1 MQKQKKPFSLMAFI
15 RPHRAGFITST
26 VLAVLSVASG
36 MVPYFAVAKMVNLLI
51 SGEKTFSVYLTW
63 GAAALIAYLLKS
75 ILHGISTRCSHEA
88 TFHVLSELRR
98 AVADKLTRVSMG
110 YLTDTPSGRLKTT
123 MVERVEQMEVPLAH
137 IIPEMTSNLLVPI
150 AIVVYLFLLDWR
162 MALVSL
168 ITIPIGMFCYMAQ
181 MKEYPKKYGTV
192 VQAGK
197 HMSATTVE
205 YINGIEVIKAFNQ
218 SAASYGKFTQAVRQ
232 SADLMLDWMK
242 STQGYSA
249 LMMTIWPAVLIGVL
263 PIGCVFYRNGS
274 LTAPDFITI
283 AILSLGIVGPLV
295 AAIFLTDDFSKIA
308 TITGE
313 IGAVLSEPD
322 LERPAQRKE
331 LHGLDID
338 LRDVTFA
345 YKDKQVLNGVTL
357 NIRHGTTTA
366 LVGPSGSGKTTCL
379 RLIAGFEQLSGGAIS
394 IFGKPASNLPPW
406 ERDVNTVFQ
415 DYALFPHMSI
425 LDNVAY
431 GLMVKGVNKKQ
442 RHAMAQEALEKVAL
456 GFVHQRKPSQL
467 SGGQRQR
474 VAIAR
479 ALVNEPRVLL
489 LDEPLGALD
498 LKLREQMQLELK
510 KLQQSLGITFIFV
523 THDQGEA
530 LSMSDRVAVF
540 NNGRIEQVDSPRDLY
555 MRPRTPFVAGFVGTS
570 NVFDGLMAEKLCG
583 MTGSFALRPEHIRLN
598 TPGELQANGTI
609 QAVQYQGAA
618 TRFELKLNGGE
629 KLLVSQANMTGE
641 ELPATLTPGQQVM
654 VSWSR
659 DVMVPLVEER

>member
-1 MQKQKKPFSLMAFI
+1 M
-15 RPHRAGFITST
+15 TY
-26 VLAVLSVASG
+26 AVEFDNVSRLYGDV
-36 MVPYFAVAKMVNLLI
+36 
-51 SGEKTFSVYLTW
+51 
-63 GAAALIAYLLKS
+63 
-75 ILHGISTRCSHEA
+75 
-88 TFHVLSELRR
+88 R
-98 AVADKLTRVSMG
+98 AVDGVS
-110 YLTDTPSGRLKTT
+110 
-123 MVERVEQMEVPLAH
+123 
-137 IIPEMTSNLLVPI
+137 I
-150 AIVVYLFLLDWR
+150 AIKDGEFF
-162 MALVSL
+162 S
-168 ITIPIGMFCYMAQ
+168 
-181 MKEYPKKYGTV
+181 
-192 VQAGK
+192 
-197 HMSATTVE
+197 
-205 YINGIEVIKAFNQ
+205 
-218 SAASYGKFTQAVRQ
+218 
-232 SADLMLDWMK
+232 ML
-242 STQGYSA
+242 
-249 LMMTIWPAVLIGVL
+249 
-263 PIGCVFYRNGS
+263 
-274 LTAPDFITI
+274 
-283 AILSLGIVGPLV
+283 
-295 AAIFLTDDFSKIA
+295 
-308 TITGE
+308 
-313 IGAVLSEPD
+313 
-322 LERPAQRKE
+322 
-331 LHGLDID
+331 
-338 LRDVTFA
+338 
-345 YKDKQVLNGVTL
+345 
-357 NIRHGTTTA
+357 
-366 LVGPSGSGKTTCL
+366 GPSGSGKTTCL

-442 RHAMAQEALEKVAL
+442 RHAMAQEA
-456 GFVHQRKPSQL
+456 
-467 SGGQRQR
+467 
-474 VAIAR
+474 
-479 ALVNEPRVLL
+479 VNEPRVLL

>member
-1 MQKQKKPFSLMAFI
+1 M
-15 RPHRAGFITST
+15 TY
-26 VLAVLSVASG
+26 AVEFDNVSRLYGDV
-36 MVPYFAVAKMVNLLI
+36 
-51 SGEKTFSVYLTW
+51 
-63 GAAALIAYLLKS
+63 
-75 ILHGISTRCSHEA
+75 
-88 TFHVLSELRR
+88 R
-98 AVADKLTRVSMG
+98 AVNGVS
-110 YLTDTPSGRLKTT
+110 
-123 MVERVEQMEVPLAH
+123 
-137 IIPEMTSNLLVPI
+137 I
-150 AIVVYLFLLDWR
+150 AIKDGEFF
-162 MALVSL
+162 S
-168 ITIPIGMFCYMAQ
+168 
-181 MKEYPKKYGTV
+181 
-192 VQAGK
+192 
-197 HMSATTVE
+197 
-205 YINGIEVIKAFNQ
+205 
-218 SAASYGKFTQAVRQ
+218 
-232 SADLMLDWMK
+232 ML
-242 STQGYSA
+242 
-249 LMMTIWPAVLIGVL
+249 
-263 PIGCVFYRNGS
+263 
-274 LTAPDFITI
+274 
-283 AILSLGIVGPLV
+283 
-295 AAIFLTDDFSKIA
+295 
-308 TITGE
+308 
-313 IGAVLSEPD
+313 
-322 LERPAQRKE
+322 
-331 LHGLDID
+331 
-338 LRDVTFA
+338 
-345 YKDKQVLNGVTL
+345 
-357 NIRHGTTTA
+357 
-366 LVGPSGSGKTTCL
+366 GPSGSGKTTCL

-394 IFGKPASNLPPW
+394 IFGTPASNLPPW

-489 LDEPLGALD
+489 LDEPLG
-498 LKLREQMQLELK
+498 
-510 KLQQSLGITFIFV
+510 
-523 THDQGEA
+523 EA

-598 TPGELQANGTI
+598 TPGEMQANGTI

-618 TRFELKLNGGE
+618 TRFELTLSGGE

-659 DVMVPLVEER
+659 DVMVALVEER